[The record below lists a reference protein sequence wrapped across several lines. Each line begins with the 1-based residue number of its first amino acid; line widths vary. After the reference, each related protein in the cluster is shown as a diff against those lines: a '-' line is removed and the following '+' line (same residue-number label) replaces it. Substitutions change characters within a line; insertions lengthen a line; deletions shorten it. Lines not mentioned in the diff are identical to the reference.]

1 MGSDALFGTL
11 LALTPTLS
19 HAVSVRVSRE
29 HNGSAPKLY
38 IEFEDDEAANEPGE
52 AKLVSEREVLGSLA
66 AGSAAGW
73 RPRRAWTL
81 AALPPRFRK
90 VAIGAVVFAGLAG
103 TVSNALVAQ
112 AAQRQAARSTIAVV
126 DAAYSPSADDL
137 SLNLLVDLTDSGSGT
152 VTVTQLEAR
161 QSDLSLSYF
170 GTPVILTRTQQL
182 EVVLSGAYDCSA
194 TGPNSASSS
203 KADSQPG
210 VLHMTMRSVQ
220 GNVTSVD
227 IPLPANARLPDH
239 WRSGRAGYCAML
251 WNN

>member
-1 MGSDALFGTL
+1 M
-11 LALTPTLS
+11 
-19 HAVSVRVSRE
+19 SVRVSRE

-38 IEFEDDEAANEPGE
+38 IEFEDDEAASEPGE
-52 AKLVSEREVLGSLA
+52 PKLVSEREVVGNLA
-66 AGSAAGW
+66 AGSVAEW
-73 RPRRAWTL
+73 SPRQARTL

-90 VAIGAVVFAGLAG
+90 VAIGAVVLAGLTA

-112 AAQRQAARSTIAVV
+112 AAQRQAARSTVAIV

-137 SLNLLVDLTDSGSGT
+137 SLNLLVDLSDSGSGA

-170 GTPVILTRTQQL
+170 GAPVSLNRTQQL

-194 TGPNSASSS
+194 STPSSASSS
-203 KADSQPG
+203 KSDSSPG
-210 VLHMTMRSVQ
+210 VLHMTVRSVQ

-227 IPLPANARLPDH
+227 IPLPADARLPDH
-239 WRSGRAGYCAML
+239 WRSGRAAYCAML
-251 WNN
+251 WSN

>member
-1 MGSDALFGTL
+1 M
-11 LALTPTLS
+11 
-19 HAVSVRVSRE
+19 SVRVSRE

-38 IEFEDDEAANEPGE
+38 IEFEDDEAASEPGE

-81 AALPPRFRK
+81 AALPPRLRR
-90 VAIGAVVFAGLAG
+90 VAVGAVVFAGLAG

-137 SLNLLVDLTDSGSGT
+137 SLNLLVDLADSSGT

-194 TGPNSASSS
+194 TAPNSASSS

-210 VLHMTMRSVQ
+210 ILHLTMRSVQ

-239 WRSGRAGYCAML
+239 WQSGRAGYCAML

>member
-1 MGSDALFGTL
+1 
-11 LALTPTLS
+11 
-19 HAVSVRVSRE
+19 VRVSRE

-52 AKLVSEREVLGSLA
+52 PKLVSEREVLGDLP
-66 AGSAAGW
+66 AGQPVDW
-73 RPRRAWTL
+73 RPRRTWTV
-81 AALPPRFRK
+81 AALPPRLRK
-90 VAIGAVVFAGLAG
+90 AAISGVVLAGLTA

-112 AAQRQAARSTIAVV
+112 AAQRQAARSTVAIV

-137 SLNLLVDLTDSGSGT
+137 SLNLLVDLADAGSGA

-170 GTPVILTRTQQL
+170 GTPVTLTRTQQL
-182 EVVLSGAYDCSA
+182 EVVLSGAYDCSPS
-194 TGPNSASSS
+194 TPSSASSS
-203 KADSQPG
+203 KADAQPG
-210 VLHMTMRSVQ
+210 VLHLTVRSVQ

-227 IPLPANARLPDH
+227 LPLPANAQLPDH
-239 WRSGRAGYCAML
+239 WRSGRAAYCANL

>member
-1 MGSDALFGTL
+1 M
-11 LALTPTLS
+11 
-19 HAVSVRVSRE
+19 RVSRE

-38 IEFEDDEAANEPGE
+38 IEFEDDEAANELGE
-52 AKLVSEREVLGSLA
+52 PKLVSEREVVGDLA
-66 AGSAAGW
+66 AGSAAVW

-90 VAIGAVVFAGLAG
+90 AALGAVVFAGLTA

-112 AAQRQAARSTIAVV
+112 AAQRQAARSTVAVV

-137 SLNLLVDLTDSGSGT
+137 SLNLLLDLSDTGSSA

-170 GTPVILTRTQQL
+170 GAPVSLTHTQQL

-194 TGPNSASSS
+194 STPSSASSS
-203 KADSQPG
+203 KPDSGPG
-210 VLHMTMRSVQ
+210 VLHLTVRSVQ
-220 GNVTSVD
+220 GNVTTVD
-227 IPLPANARLPDH
+227 VPLPADARLPDH
-239 WRSGRAGYCAML
+239 WRSGRAAYCAML
-251 WNN
+251 WSN